1 MIPPCSQVRTM
12 VGGKISHFFP
22 NACCFHCWR
31 PPSESLPNSSQFSP
45 SVHTSVYSQDQCFLY
60 LNVPVGH
67 LGTLLTSR
75 FRLRRSRWAEGWHH
89 KEVLRCCSLLV
100 GPQFAGA
107 AGEWTLCRC
116 LCHSSPFLLS
126 LHKAGRGCQ
135 LFPVCPLIPLMPRC
149 PRCGHRLAL
158 TQKAHQ

>member
-1 MIPPCSQVRTM
+1 M
-12 VGGKISHFFP
+12 VGGKISHFLP
-22 NACCFHCWR
+22 NGCCFHCWR

-45 SVHTSVYSQDQCFLY
+45 SVHASVCSQDQCFPY

-89 KEVLRCCSLLV
+89 KEALRCCSLLV
-100 GPQFAGA
+100 GPPLAGA

-116 LCHSSPFLLS
+116 LFHSSPFLPS
-126 LHKAGRGCQ
+126 LHKAGRGWSPALSCLASHPTHATLPTVWTQ
-135 LFPVCPLIPLMPRC
+135 TCPHTESSPMT
-149 PRCGHRLAL
+149 AE
-158 TQKAHQ
+158 